1 MKGAWGREKRISAGV
16 SEELEEHRGL
26 GSMLQEQVADTV
38 ERAEAVPGF
47 NAETART
54 KVEGRGGVSLILV
67 LRESLR

>member
-1 MKGAWGREKRISAGV
+1 MRVYIHTPEEEGKRGHLKGAWGREKRISAGV

-47 NAETART
+47 NAEAA
-54 KVEGRGGVSLILV
+54 
-67 LRESLR
+67 

>member
-47 NAETART
+47 NAEAA
-54 KVEGRGGVSLILV
+54 
-67 LRESLR
+67 